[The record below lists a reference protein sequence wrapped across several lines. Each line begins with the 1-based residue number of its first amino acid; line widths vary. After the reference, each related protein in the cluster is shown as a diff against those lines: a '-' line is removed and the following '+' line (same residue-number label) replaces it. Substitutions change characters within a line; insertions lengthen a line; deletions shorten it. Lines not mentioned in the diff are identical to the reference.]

1 MSWVRVFVNTA
12 RGERRYGSCKASR
25 RVVKTARD
33 SGPRRCVGVL
43 SAPPAIPALRRDGPS
58 WIQTTESVNDSP
70 ILRVRWRMISRI
82 VRLTLPAAAA
92 WLVATPAA
100 LSAQRAASAS
110 AAPADSVR
118 LSIEDA
124 VTRVLRES
132 DEARLAAAQVE
143 VADAQVTSAR
153 ASGLPQLRLAGNYSQ
168 VLRNARAEIVGSIFG
183 QNFNYNSNLNLSQT
197 LFQGG
202 RVFAGSRAAGDV
214 RRAARYN
221 VADTKAQLS
230 VDVQRAYLN
239 ALLQRELEAIQ
250 ARNIELAIAR
260 ITLVD
265 QLQTAGRA
273 SRYDVLR
280 ARVERTNLEPALLQ
294 ARAAKELAD
303 IELRRLLNFP
313 ANRPIALTSELDT
326 AALRTVVHAVA
337 SDSSA
342 DPVRD
347 SERAAQM
354 TLDARGE
361 GVRVARADMLPT
373 ISTFIQSGYTALPS
387 SNGFPT
393 IWGNTSN
400 ANCPPG
406 SAATR
411 VCQNNGWFAD
421 RTFGVQVSWP
431 LFDGLRA
438 KGNVD
443 LAQAQ
448 ERIARLQLAQER
460 EAVAVERARARAEFT
475 RAEAS
480 YEAQQQNVGE
490 ADEAFRI
497 ASLRFERGLATQLE
511 VSDAQLLLLTART
524 NAARATIDYYL
535 AVAELARA
543 RGVGVPLPPT
553 RPTTR

>member
-1 MSWVRVFVNTA
+1 MDDFPNYTPDIVGGGRVA
-12 RGERRYGSCKASR
+12 RRH
-25 RVVKTARD
+25 
-33 SGPRRCVGVL
+33 PRRPFSPAG
-43 SAPPAIPALRRDGPS
+43 APARS
-58 WIQTTESVNDSP
+58 
-70 ILRVRWRMISRI
+70 
-82 VRLTLPAAAA
+82 AAAA
-92 WLVATPAA
+92 
-100 LSAQRAASAS
+100 
-110 AAPADSVR
+110 APGDSVR

-132 DEARLAAAQVE
+132 DEVRLAAAQVE
-143 VADAQVTSAR
+143 VAEAQVTSAR
-153 ASGLPQLRLAGNYSQ
+153 AAGLPQLRLAGNYSQ
-168 VLRNARAEIVGSIFG
+168 VLRNARAEIVGSIFN
-183 QNFNYNSNLNLSQT
+183 QNFNYSSNLNLSQT

-202 RVFAGSRAAGDV
+202 RVFAGSRAASDV
-214 RRAARYN
+214 RRSARFN

-239 ALLQRELEAIQ
+239 ALLQRELEQIQ
-250 ARNIELAIAR
+250 ARNIELAVAR

-294 ARAAKELAD
+294 SRAAKELAD
-303 IELRRLLNFP
+303 IELRRLLNLP
-313 ANRPIALTSELDT
+313 ADRPIALTSALDT

-337 SDSSA
+337 ADSSK

-347 SERAAQM
+347 SERAAQL

-393 IWGNTSN
+393 IWGSTSN
-400 ANCPPG
+400 ANCPAG

-543 RGVGVPLPPT
+543 RGVDVPLPPT

>member
-1 MSWVRVFVNTA
+1 
-12 RGERRYGSCKASR
+12 
-25 RVVKTARD
+25 
-33 SGPRRCVGVL
+33 
-43 SAPPAIPALRRDGPS
+43 
-58 WIQTTESVNDSP
+58 
-70 ILRVRWRMISRI
+70 MISRI
-82 VRLTLPAAAA
+82 VRLTLPAAVA
-92 WLVATPAA
+92 WLAATPVA
-100 LSAQRAASAS
+100 LSAQRAVSAS

-132 DEARLAAAQVE
+132 DEVRLASSLVE
-143 VADAQVTSAR
+143 VADAQITSAR
-153 ASGLPQLRLAGNYSQ
+153 AAGLPQLRLAGNYSQ

-183 QNFNYNSNLNLSQT
+183 QNFNYGSNLNLSQT

-214 RRAARYN
+214 RSAARYT

-230 VDVQRAYLN
+230 VDVQRAYLD

-260 ITLVD
+260 ITLVE

-280 ARVERTNLEPALLQ
+280 ARVERTNLEPSLLQ
-294 ARAAKELAD
+294 SRAAKELAD
-303 IELRRLLNFP
+303 IELRRLLNLP
-313 ANRPIALTSELDT
+313 ANRPFALTSELDT
-326 AALRTVVHAVA
+326 VALRTVVRAVA
-337 SDSSA
+337 SDSSP
-342 DPVRD
+342 DPMRD

-361 GVRVARADMLPT
+361 GIRVARADMLPT

-393 IWGNTSN
+393 IWGSTSN
-400 ANCPPG
+400 ANCPAG
-406 SAATR
+406 SAPTR

-448 ERIARLQLAQER
+448 ERIARLQLAQQR

-535 AVAELARA
+535 AAAELARA
-543 RGVGVPLPPT
+543 RGVDVPLPPT

>member
-1 MSWVRVFVNTA
+1 MQGVAA
-12 RGERRYGSCKASR
+12 RGGITRPIRDARRGAGYSR
-25 RVVKTARD
+25 FRRN
-33 SGPRRCVGVL
+33 PRKHRPAPGVQY
-43 SAPPAIPALRRDGPS
+43 SR
-58 WIQTTESVNDSP
+58 IQTTKSVNDSRNP
-70 ILRVRWRMISRI
+70 RVRWGMISRNL
-82 VRLTLPAAAA
+82 RLTLSAAAV
-92 WLVATPAA
+92 WLLATPAA
-100 LSAQRAASAS
+100 LSAQRRA
-110 AAPADSVR
+110 AAPAAPGDSVR
-118 LSIEDA
+118 LSIEEA

-132 DEARLAAAQVE
+132 DEVRLAASQVDL
-143 VADAQVTSAR
+143 ADAQVTTAR
-153 ASGLPQLRLAGNYSQ
+153 AAGLPQLRLAGNYSQ

-183 QNFNYNSNLNLSQT
+183 QNFNYNSNVNLSQV

-202 RVFAGSRAAGDV
+202 RIFAGSRAASDV
-214 RRAARYN
+214 RRSARFN

-250 ARNIELAIAR
+250 ARNIELAMAR

-294 ARAAKELAD
+294 SRAAKELAD
-303 IELRRLLNFP
+303 IELRRLLNLP
-313 ANRPIALTSELDT
+313 ADRPLALTSELDT
-326 AALRTVVHAVA
+326 AALRTVVHSVA
-337 SDSSA
+337 ADSSR

-347 SERAAQM
+347 SERAAQLV
-354 TLDARGE
+354 LDARGE
-361 GVRVARADMLPT
+361 GVRVARADFMPT
-373 ISTFIQSGYTALPS
+373 ISTFIQTGYTALPS
-387 SNGFPT
+387 TNGFPT
-393 IWGNTSN
+393 VWGSTSN
-400 ANCPPG
+400 ANCPVG
-406 SAATR
+406 SPATR

-460 EAVAVERARARAEFT
+460 EAVAVERARARAEYA

-535 AVAELARA
+535 AAAELARA

>member
-1 MSWVRVFVNTA
+1 MQSEPAEGRIGDKTDA
-12 RGERRYGSCKASR
+12 GELPAGFGR
-25 RVVKTARD
+25 
-33 SGPRRCVGVL
+33 
-43 SAPPAIPALRRDGPS
+43 SA
-58 WIQTTESVNDSP
+58 TESGEHCPVSGVKRSRTQTEKSVNESRIP
-70 ILRVRWRMISRI
+70 RVRWGMISRNL
-82 VRLTLPAAAA
+82 RPTLLAAAV
-92 WLVATPAA
+92 WLLATPAA
-100 LSAQRAASAS
+100 VSAQRSSAIP
-110 AAPADSVR
+110 AAPRDSVR
-118 LSIEDA
+118 LSIEEA

-132 DEARLAAAQVE
+132 DEVRLAATQVD
-143 VADAQVTSAR
+143 VAEAQVTTAR
-153 ASGLPQLRLAGNYSQ
+153 AAGLPQLRLAGNYSQ

-202 RVFAGSRAAGDV
+202 RIFAGSRAASDV
-214 RRAARYN
+214 RRSARYS
-221 VADTKAQLS
+221 VADTRAQLS

-239 ALLQRELEAIQ
+239 ALLQRELEQIQ
-250 ARNIELAIAR
+250 ARNIELAVAR

-265 QLQTAGRA
+265 QLQSAGRA

-303 IELRRLLNFP
+303 IELRRLLNLP
-313 ANRPIALTSELDT
+313 ADRPIALTSAIDT
-326 AALRTVVHAVA
+326 AALRTVVQAIGA
-337 SDSSA
+337 DSSA

-347 SERAAQM
+347 SERAAQLV
-354 TLDARGE
+354 LDARGE
-361 GVRVARADMLPT
+361 GVRVARADFLPT
-373 ISTFIQSGYTALPS
+373 VSTFIQSGYTALPS

-393 IWGNTSN
+393 VWGSTSS

-406 SAATR
+406 SPTTR

-443 LAQAQ
+443 LAHAQ

-480 YEAQQQNVGE
+480 YAAQQQNVGE

-535 AVAELARA
+535 AAAELARA
-543 RGVGVPLPPT
+543 RGVDVPLPPT
-553 RPTTR
+553 RPTP